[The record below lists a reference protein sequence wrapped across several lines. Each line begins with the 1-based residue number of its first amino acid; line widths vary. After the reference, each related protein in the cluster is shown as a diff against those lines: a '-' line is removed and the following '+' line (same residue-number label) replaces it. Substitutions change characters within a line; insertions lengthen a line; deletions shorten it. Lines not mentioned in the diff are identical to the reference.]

1 MKHEGRGVI
10 RIADKTDHGGQVIRV
25 SSGTKVMG
33 KEAALKGD
41 MTFCPR
47 CKGQFPIKPSD
58 AGAKHETQPYAYD
71 GDQTE
76 CGARLMSSLPW

>member
-10 RIADKTDHGGQVIRV
+10 RMGDKTDHGGQVLSV

-33 KEAALKGD
+33 LEAALEND

-47 CKGQFPIKPSD
+47 CKGQFRSRQQQGQNTMGNLMLMTGTRPD
-58 AGAKHETQPYAYD
+58 AAQN
-71 GDQTE
+71 
-76 CGARLMSSLPW
+76 